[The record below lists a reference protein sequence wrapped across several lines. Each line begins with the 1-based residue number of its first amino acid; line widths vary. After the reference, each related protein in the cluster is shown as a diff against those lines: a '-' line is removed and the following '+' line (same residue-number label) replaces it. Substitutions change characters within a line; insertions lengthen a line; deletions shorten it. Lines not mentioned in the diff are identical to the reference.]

1 MGGYPLIVQ
10 GSLRILGVHGYSD
23 TGSQSYKWIS
33 SVQGS
38 LGTLGVC
45 GYSVGRGWT
54 SLDSQNIQ
62 GILGVH
68 GYSDT
73 GC

>member
-1 MGGYPLIVQ
+1 MYTDTQTRGVSHISGYPQIVQ
-10 GSLRILGVHGYSD
+10 GSLGI
-23 TGSQSYKWIS
+23 
-33 SVQGS
+33 
-38 LGTLGVC
+38 LGVC

-54 SLDSQNIQ
+54 SLDSQNIIQ